1 MKIRDFQFDKDFEK
15 VFYIWREVGWIN
27 DEERKREA
35 LKYFVKAGKGKV
47 TELNNE
53 VEGYVNSTPGYY
65 QYLDKQFDLQ
75 ALSAVTISRVARKQ
89 GIGTNATAEA
99 IAEAAASGAH
109 ISALG
114 MFEQGFYDKLG
125 YGTGSYEHLI
135 SFDPAHLDI
144 PGKAPIPSR
153 IKVKDYKKVHQS
165 KSERTKRHGYCTL
178 LPPEITRA
186 EMFFGHKEPFGLGYK
201 DNKGNITHHIWV
213 LPNEELHG
221 PYFIRWMTFN
231 TLEQFFDLMNLIKNL
246 GDQIH
251 LVKIWE
257 PAGIQFQNLIKKPI
271 KDFHVTKNSDYQV
284 INKAVAY
291 WQIRILD
298 LDSCINNTS
307 LQGEPVEFNLDLK
320 DPIEK
325 YLDENSPWQGLSNQY
340 TLKLGENSAIKKG
353 TNVELPT
360 LKTDINTFTRMWIG
374 AVRPNLLPYTNSFE
388 APPELIDK
396 LDRLFLTLPTPKIDW
411 DF

>member
-1 MKIRDFQFDKDFEK
+1 MKIREFEFEKDFEK
-15 VFYIWREVGWIN
+15 VYNIWQEVGWIE
-27 DEERKREA
+27 DEERKKEA

-65 QYLDKQFDLQ
+65 QYLDTQFNLH
-75 ALSAVTISRVARKQ
+75 ALTAVTISRVARKQ
-89 GIGTNATAEA
+89 GIGTKSTAEA
-99 IAEAAASGAH
+99 IVKAAASGSD

-144 PGKAPIPSR
+144 PGKAPVPTR
-153 IKVKDYKKVHQS
+153 IKVEDYQKVHQANL
-165 KSERTKRHGYCTL
+165 KRTKRHGYCTL
-178 LPPEITRA
+178 LPPEITKA
-186 EMFFGHKEPFGLGYK
+186 EMFFGQKKPFGLGYK
-201 DNKGNITHHIWV
+201 DNEGNITHHIWV
-213 LPNEELHG
+213 IPNDELHG

-246 GDQIH
+246 GDQVH

-257 PAGIQFQNLIKKPI
+257 PAGLQFQDFIKKPV

-291 WQIRILD
+291 WQIRILN
-298 LDSCINNTS
+298 LENCINNTS
-307 LQGEPVEFNLDLK
+307 LQGKPVEFNLKLK

-325 YLDENSPWQGLSNQY
+325 YLDEGSPWQGLSGQY
-340 TLKLGENSAIKKG
+340 TLKLGESSTIKKG
-353 TNVELPT
+353 ITANLPT

-374 AVRPNLLPYTNSFE
+374 AVRPNLLPYTNYFE
-388 APPELIDK
+388 APWKLINK
-396 LDRLFLTLPTPKIDW
+396 LDSLFIALPTPKIGW